1 MRRPS
6 LLSLV
11 LLPLLALLPG
21 CGESCPEAPGLSEEA
36 CGEARALRLPDA
48 LPASRGNAFADHPDA
63 ALLGFRVFF
72 DARFSSNQE
81 VRCASCHM
89 PERKFHDGR
98 QTARGLGRVT
108 RNSPTLLNA
117 AWLGWQAWDGH
128 ADSLWAQPLSALES
142 PAEMDFTRLELAH
155 RIRASFRVPYESVF
169 GPLPPLE
176 DPARFPARGAPGSA
190 AFDGMAPEDQRAI
203 HRVAA
208 NVGKALEA
216 YQRKLAA
223 GPSALDR
230 HLAGEPDAL
239 SPEAVRGLA
248 VFMRAGCAGC
258 HGGPLLTDERFHNL
272 GVPALP
278 GDAPD
283 PGRRQG
289 LARVMEDPL
298 NALGAFHDGPPEDPS
313 ERYRAA
319 AADLG
324 AFRTPSLRNVGL
336 SAPYGHN
343 GAFAT
348 LEEVVDFH
356 LRGGGRGGAGFLGEV
371 SPKLEARRLTAEERT
386 ELLAFLRSLDG
397 RYPEPPW
404 NNWPEK

>member
-1 MRRPS
+1 MG
-6 LLSLV
+6 
-11 LLPLLALLPG
+11 LLPG
-21 CGESCPEAPGLSEEA
+21 CGESCPEAPGLPEA
-36 CGEARALRLPDA
+36 QCVEARRLRLPES
-48 LPASRGNAFADHPDA
+48 LPPARGNAYADHPDA
-63 ALLGFRVFF
+63 ALLGFRIFF

-81 VRCASCHM
+81 VRCATCHA

-98 QTARGLGRVT
+98 ATSRGLGRVT

-117 AWLGWQAWDGH
+117 AWLRWQTWDGH
-128 ADSLWAQPLSALES
+128 ADSLWSQPLSAFEH

-155 RIRASFRVPYESVF
+155 RIRTSYRAPYEALF

-176 DPARFPARGAPGSA
+176 DTARFPLRGAPGSP
-190 AFDGMAPEDQRAI
+190 AFDGMAEADREAV

-208 NVGKALEA
+208 HVGKALEA

-223 GPSALDR
+223 GPSALDV
-230 HLAGEPDAL
+230 HLAGEADAL
-239 SPEAVRGLA
+239 TPEAREGLK
-248 VFMRAGCAGC
+248 VFVRAGCTDC

-272 GVPALP
+272 GVPVRP
-278 GDAPD
+278 GDELD
-283 PGRRQG
+283 PGRWQG
-289 LARVMEDPL
+289 LAQVTADPF
-298 NALGAFHDGPPEDPS
+298 NALGPFHDGPREDAPD
-313 ERYRAA
+313 YRAA
-319 AADLG
+319 PGDLG

-356 LRGGGRGGAGFLGEV
+356 LRGGGRGATGYLGEV
-371 SPKLEARRLTAEERT
+371 SPLLQPRPLGEAERSA
-386 ELLAFLRSLDG
+386 LLAFLRSLDG
-397 RYPEPPW
+397 RYPESPW